1 MMSVLTIPHD
11 SNKTWLWAF
20 QSLSRDDERSDL
32 LYALN
37 TDTGH
42 GCSNPSVGMMSV
54 LTKPIICRKELA
66 CMRSNPSVGMM
77 SVLTKPIICR
87 KELACMRS
95 NPSVGMMSVLT
106 QNAGDE
112 RDRDGRPVPIP
123 QSG

>member
-66 CMRSNPSVGMM
+66 CMRSNPSVGVM
-77 SVLTKPIICR
+77 SVLTRRAIDAALR
-87 KELACMRS
+87 TVEFQSLSRD
-95 NPSVGMMSVLT
+95 
-106 QNAGDE
+106 DE
-112 RDRDGRPVPIP
+112 RSDGQPTPHVAAAMAVPIP